1 DLRTSLAKADA
12 LPQDFDKTLSLWLEL
27 ITIAHVGDVK
37 LATCFHPEARTTKL
51 LPAKVIKVDLQRDT
65 LEASFYL
72 LINQLS
78 LNFKDIERF
87 KNKMAFP
94 NDADHDVDLLI
105 RLLAS
110 KKPER
115 EIIMA
120 YSNAPSIIQSL
131 GECLKDLLLLDLSDN
146 LAIKKSDEKLKGI
159 FDLFEC
165 YKDLSN
171 PINQFQESERSNIW
185 PFNICVE
192 SKTVDLSKRDVHELL
207 SLMRNR
213 QECHLFFDCHLL
225 DQCLKLLSILRIFTT
240 SNEDIA
246 RYYREG
252 VVPPSHPK
260 SLLPPPSVQQ
270 YNEEAFLEL
279 CATPTPE
286 ARGGK
291 PKKKAISKSQQ
302 TVSQPAPKTAPK
314 QPLPPPP
321 ATIPVELPK
330 TPELDSLE
338 LLRRKFLTLY
348 HLRPHVFI
356 RQAIWHVD
364 TLITLK
370 ETLKTPAMNKEGLT
384 LLNLTASSAHKVLE
398 QTYRFC
404 LANR

>member
-1 DLRTSLAKADA
+1 MNPILKLNPSTTTIKFPLECWNFQPGRWILEKSKTHQLAQALFQQFVTRKMPQALKLIEQLNNTHHLSAAHLPLSIYSVFFIYIAEQIELYQNQMDERDVSVDNRLAKFKEAFAKERYELFTHNPNWANEFFDDLRTSLAKADA

-171 PINQFQESERSNIW
+171 PINQFQESERSNNW

-270 YNEEAFLEL
+270 Y
-279 CATPTPE
+279 
-286 ARGGK
+286 
-291 PKKKAISKSQQ
+291 
-302 TVSQPAPKTAPK
+302 
-314 QPLPPPP
+314 
-321 ATIPVELPK
+321 
-330 TPELDSLE
+330 
-338 LLRRKFLTLY
+338 
-348 HLRPHVFI
+348 
-356 RQAIWHVD
+356 
-364 TLITLK
+364 
-370 ETLKTPAMNKEGLT
+370 
-384 LLNLTASSAHKVLE
+384 
-398 QTYRFC
+398 
-404 LANR
+404 